1 MELLVVLVGEFFAV
15 LIFPTVALAL
25 ELLFPIAQL
34 ILELVSK
41 LLGVPSLLRPGRVGT
56 PERKPSPWL
65 RRIGRVLL
73 GLTAVTTVVVILLNT
88 FLFEPTL
95 RRGLARAREKTGVD
109 VQFES
114 ARGNFLSGSVT
125 LQGVTVKRKDE
136 VRSNIDLRIREAK
149 ADVSLPSLMRSTV
162 HVGGLRLVDVQG
174 TYQRGRIKLPR
185 RDFVIDELIVENASV
200 DLKEPDTDVPAP
212 ALPLTIERLEC
223 RPLRRDSAVFD
234 LLFRS
239 KGQGT
244 IAGAPFEIR
253 TETTTH
259 GRTTSWKARAV
270 PVAFLA
276 GYVGEPLDWLTA
288 GTVDVDVADEWSDGP
303 STEIDSRWKLD
314 FHDVTAAVPPRIT
327 GFKRAVAE
335 PVARFI
341 QAHPAH
347 LPLEF
352 QLKLDKGHFS
362 GAASVE
368 TTGILKAAADGML
381 EEMARRAKVPMETLK
396 ELGRRTLDDF
406 KKFVEK
412 RKKKDY

>member
-1 MELLVVLVGEFFAV
+1 MELLIALVGAFIAEIAFAA
-15 LIFPTVALAL
+15 LIPLLGSLFTGLLITL
-25 ELLFPIAQL
+25 ELASK
-34 ILELVSK
+34 IL
-41 LLGVPSLLRPGRVGT
+41 GRPSVFRPQRTV
-56 PERKPSPWL
+56 KSSSPWL
-65 RRIGRVLL
+65 RRIGGISL
-73 GLTAVTTVVVILLNT
+73 GLTIALTIGVVLLNT
-88 FLFEPTL
+88 VLFEPTL
-95 RRGLARAREKTGVD
+95 RRGLRHAREKTGVD
-109 VQFES
+109 VQFET

-125 LQGVTVKRKDE
+125 LQGVTVKRKDD
-136 VRSNIDLRIREAK
+136 VRSNIDLTIREAK
-149 ADVSLPSLMRSTV
+149 AHVSLSSLMNSTV
-162 HVGGLRLVDVQG
+162 HVGGLRLVDIQG
-174 TYQRGRIKLPR
+174 TYQCGRIKQQR
-185 RDFVIDELIVENASV
+185 RDFVIDELIVENATV

-212 ALPLTIERLEC
+212 ALPLKIDRLEC
-223 RPLRRDSAVFD
+223 RPLHRDSAIFD

-239 KGQGT
+239 NGQGT

-259 GRTTSWKARAV
+259 GRTTSWKARAI

-276 GYVGEPLDWLTA
+276 GYVGEPLDWLTG

-303 STEIDSRWKLD
+303 TTEIDSRWKLD
-314 FHDVTAAVPPRIT
+314 FHDITAAVPPRVT

-352 QLKLDKGHFS
+352 RLKLDKGHFT

-368 TTGILKAAADGML
+368 TTGVLKAAADGML
-381 EEMARRAKVPMETLK
+381 EEMARRARLPVETLK
-396 ELGRRTLDDF
+396 ELGRRTLDEF

-412 RKKKDY
+412 RKKKDF